1 MMQPP
6 IFNDSKNGPDSLP
19 PGALSVDGR
28 PGVVADVRIAV
39 GRPGRHLALYP
50 GRMGYDLQEEL
61 DFLTY
66 RAMEPNIFFAARFL
80 APAMPR
86 LEDRQIRIAIIRDEV
101 GTRSR
106 MRLLMPF
113 SIEKPG
119 FSVGPSIIRVW
130 ANDFGPLGTPLVD
143 AEDAAETIDNL
154 FEALAAPEAKL
165 PGVLVLPSLRVN
177 GPFAKLARA
186 LALSRDLPLT
196 ITNPSQRPMLESY
209 EDGNTYL
216 RNAISRGHLKDIRR
230 QRRLL
235 AQEGE
240 LVYNVARQPEEIR
253 LRTEEFLSLEA
264 RGWKGKKRTALL
276 NDRYR
281 SAFAREAVSNL
292 AEVDA
297 VRIHTL
303 DLDGKAIAS
312 MIVFIMAGEA
322 YTWKT
327 TFDEDYARF
336 SPGKLLA
343 VDLTAWH
350 LEDAN
355 IVRTDSSTEAEQT
368 MLHRM
373 WREREEMATVVI
385 GLNRNSDRDVRQV
398 ATQLHLYRNT
408 RNLARMLRDKILSR
422 RFGDR

>member
-6 IFNDSKNGPDSLP
+6 IFNESKNGADSRQN
-19 PGALSVDGR
+19 GALSADGR
-28 PGVVADVRIAV
+28 PGAVPDVRVAV

-80 APAMPR
+80 APAIPR
-86 LEDRQIRIAIIRDEV
+86 LEERQIRIAIIRDEV
-101 GTRSR
+101 GARSR

-113 SIEKPG
+113 STEKPG
-119 FSVGPSIIRVW
+119 FSVGPSIIRAW
-130 ANDFGPLGTPLVD
+130 ANHFGPLGTPLVD

-154 FEALAAPEAKL
+154 FDGLASPEAKL
-165 PGVLVLPSLRVN
+165 PGILVLPNLRVN

-186 LALSRDLPLT
+186 LALSRDLPVT
-196 ITNPSQRPMLESY
+196 ITNPTERPMLQSD
-209 EDGNTYL
+209 EDGDAYL
-216 RNAISRGHLKDIRR
+216 RNSISRGHLKDIRR

-235 AQEGE
+235 AQEGD
-240 LVYNVARQPEEIR
+240 LTYNVARQPEEIR
-253 LRTEEFLSLEA
+253 LRMEEFLSIEA
-264 RGWKGKKRTALL
+264 KGWKGKKRTALL

-281 SAFAREAVSNL
+281 AAFAREAVSNL

-343 VDLTAWH
+343 ADLTNWH
-350 LEDAN
+350 LDDAN
-355 IVRTDSSTEAEQT
+355 IVRTDSSTDAENT
-368 MLHRM
+368 ILHRM